1 MHLTNSSTRTFY
13 SMCKPRAFKKS
24 PVSAD
29 VRSME
34 NIDSQATVNYS
45 VSSEK
50 VDLSGKDL
58 LSVFGKERNEV
69 FSLIGLSISDGSV
82 KPISV
87 PAEKVTSMAG
97 AVADEVHEWPNANL
111 GASFRSLS
119 LHFKVGLLIAL
130 EWNFSLKD
138 FIPKKMPWYKKW
150 I

>member
-1 MHLTNSSTRTFY
+1 MF
-13 SMCKPRAFKKS
+13 
-24 PVSAD
+24 PVGFVAGAAQQS

-34 NIDSQATVNYS
+34 NRDSQATVNYS
-45 VSSEK
+45 ISSEK

-87 PAEKVTSMAG
+87 PTEKVTSMAG
-97 AVADEVHEWPNANL
+97 AVADEVHEWPNANQ

-119 LHFKVGLLIAL
+119 LHFKGGLLIAL

-138 FIPKKMPWYKKW
+138 FIPKKTPWYKKW